1 MSTKKSA
8 ALSSGNLKRSTLKE
22 VECNISPKS
31 DSVKFDEAYLLR
43 FYRRF
48 YYHRFSQDLLKQ
60 KKVISVDSSY
70 WKCHRF
76 SIGSLMEI
84 YRNSTEKT
92 AYYQHV
98 ETCGN
103 SRACP
108 VCAPR
113 VMGTRS
119 AEIRSAVHSWL
130 GECPLNTCYLL
141 TLTFSHSVS
150 DTLSDLICRFSAA
163 TQTFWRNG
171 SVRRM
176 LCSQGY
182 FGRINSLEVQY
193 SLRNGYHPHLH
204 ILIFSRHIHDI
215 RVDAL
220 KQHWLAALA
229 CSRLHGSFEY
239 ALDLIEARS
248 AEQYLTKISSEMSL
262 GHWKE
267 GRDTGHYSPFQVLQL
282 ASEKYDWASSVWCD
296 YYQSMK
302 GVHSLYW
309 SKGLK
314 KYFGISEKSDK
325 DISDGGD
332 LNDLDLF
339 CAFPGYQY
347 RLFSTQFRSLLI
359 AYSAAGDFAAVRKL
373 FSTVGVPVWRKYNG
387 ELF

>member
-8 ALSSGNLKRSTLKE
+8 AISSGNVTRSTLKE
-22 VECNISPKS
+22 VSGNITPVG
-31 DSVKFDEAYLLR
+31 DSVKFDDSYLLK

-48 YYHRFSQDLLKQ
+48 YYQRFSQDLLKS
-60 KKVISVDSSY
+60 KKIINTDSSY

-84 YRNSTEKT
+84 FRNRDQNT

-113 VMGTRS
+113 IMGLRS
-119 AEIRSAVHSWL
+119 TEIRSAVHQWL
-130 GECPLNTCYLL
+130 NESPLNTCYLL
-141 TLTFSHSVS
+141 TLTFSHSLEDS
-150 DTLSDLICRFSAA
+150 LDDLLCDFSAA
-163 TQTFWRNG
+163 TQIFWRNG

-176 LCSQGY
+176 LLKHGY
-182 FGRINSLEVQY
+182 FGRINSLEIQY
-193 SLRNGYHPHLH
+193 SLQNGFHPHQH
-204 ILIFSRHIHDI
+204 ILIFSRKLHEL

-220 KQHWLAALA
+220 RQHWLAALHCA
-229 CSRLHGSFEY
+229 GLSGLSVY

-248 AEQYLTKISSEMSL
+248 AEQYLTKISSEICL
-262 GHWKE
+262 GHLKD
-267 GRDTGHYSPFQVLQL
+267 GRYTGHFSPFQVLHC
-282 ASEKYDWASSVWCD
+282 AIDKFSWASDVWCE
-296 YYQSMK
+296 YFRCIK

-314 KYFGISEKSDK
+314 KYFGIVDQSDK

-332 LNDLDLF
+332 LNQLDLF

-347 RLFSTQFRSLLI
+347 RQFSTQFKSLLI
-359 AYSAAGDFAAVRKL
+359 SYAAAGDYSAVRDL
-373 FSTVGVPVWRKYNG
+373 FSTLGLSVWRKYNG